1 MMQYRAALFD
11 LDGTLLDTL
20 DDLADAANRVLAAEG
35 MPVHEVEAYKK
46 FVGDGLAT
54 LVERIVPGEQHNEE
68 TLRRVVDAFR
78 QDYGAHWH
86 EKSRPYAGVPEMLT
100 GLRKRGLRLAVLSNK
115 PHEFTKLC
123 VRRMLGDFSFYPVL
137 GQREGVPKKPDPA
150 GALEAAALLDIP
162 AREILYVG
170 DTAVDMQTAAGAGM
184 TAVGVLWGFREEEE
198 LTASGADYLVSH
210 PEEILELPFW

>member
-1 MMQYRAALFD
+1 MKQYRAALFD

-54 LVERIVPGEQHNEE
+54 LVERIVPADQHNEE
-68 TLRRVVDAFR
+68 TLGRVMDAFR
-78 QDYGAHWH
+78 RDYGAHWH
-86 EKSRPYAGVPEMLT
+86 EKSRPYAGVPEMLA
-100 GLRKRGLRLAVLSNK
+100 GLQKRGLRLAVLSNK

-123 VRRMLGDFSFYPVL
+123 VQQMLGEFSFYPVL
-137 GQREGVPKKPDPA
+137 GQREGLPKKPDPA

-162 AREILYVG
+162 AREILYIG
-170 DTAVDMQTAAGAGM
+170 DTAVDMRTAAGAGM
-184 TAVGVLWGFREEEE
+184 TAVGVLWGFRDEEE
-198 LTASGADYLVSH
+198 LTASGADYLVRH
-210 PEEILELPFW
+210 PGEILALPFW